1 MTSPQQSYY
10 VLTPRPFPSLIS
22 IVIPAFNEQETVPL
36 LRHSLTAF
44 LHELPCEAEIVIV
57 NDGSRDAT
65 LPRLLEW
72 ADFDPRVKIIALAR
86 NFGHQAAATAG
97 LDHASGDAVVLMD
110 ADLQDPP
117 EVISGMLVEYC
128 KGYDVV
134 YGQRIAREGETI
146 FKRASAWAFY
156 RLMRFLVHSALP
168 LDTGD
173 FRLISRRCLNAL
185 CTMRETH
192 RFLRGMVA
200 WVGFPQIAVPY
211 TRQVRA
217 AGSTNYSLG
226 SMLIFA
232 WTAALSFSPA
242 PMRLILLLGVLIAGF
257 GLAEGVYAVIRTLL
271 GLYVVPGWSS
281 LVVVICLIGG
291 AILVSI
297 GTLGEYVARVFE
309 EVKGR
314 PLYIVADR
322 TNFPTSQDSTNAIPS
337 HASQEMPDDVH

>member
-1 MTSPQQSYY
+1 MTSPQPYCL
-10 VLTPRPFPSLIS
+10 LTPRPFPSLIS
-22 IVIPAFNEQETVPL
+22 IVIPAFNEQDTVPL
-36 LRHSLTAF
+36 LRHSLSAF
-44 LHELPCEAEIVIV
+44 LQELPCEAEIIIV

-72 ADFDPRVKIIALAR
+72 ADSDPRVRVIALAR

-117 EVISGMLVEYC
+117 DVISGMLVEYC

-134 YGQRIAREGETI
+134 YGQRISRAGETV

-173 FRLISRRCLNAL
+173 FRLISRRCMDAL
-185 CTMRETH
+185 CKMRETH

-200 WVGFPQIAVPY
+200 WVGFPQIAVRY
-211 TRQVRA
+211 ERRARA
-217 AGSTNYSLG
+217 AGSTNYSLRQ
-226 SMLIFA
+226 MLSFA
-232 WTAALSFSPA
+232 FSGALSFSPA
-242 PMRLILLLGVLIAGF
+242 PMRMVLLFGILIAGF
-257 GLAEGVYAVIRTLL
+257 GLAEGVYAVIRVLL

-281 LVVVICLIGG
+281 LIVVFCLIGG
-291 AILVSI
+291 AILISI
-297 GTLGEYVARVFE
+297 GILGEYIARVFE

-314 PLYIVADR
+314 PIYIVAER
-322 TNFPTSQDSTNAIPS
+322 TNFPVTGEPAHSIPS
-337 HASQEMPDDVH
+337 HSSKGLADDVR